1 MKLYFEW
8 PIQCPEI
15 LLTAFISAV
24 LLINPAFEGHA
35 TIQFYNFRQYLVNQ
49 QAGISAR
56 KQTGRKAAG
65 VHLFRLKPG
74 LSPDLFSQRSDC
86 LSLLK
91 IDMIMFREFSA
102 QLEQCSNVFTLETT
116 VWPNEADVSIQAPS
130 IAG

>member
-1 MKLYFEW
+1 MM
-8 PIQCPEI
+8 I
-15 LLTAFISAV
+15 LK
-24 LLINPAFEGHA
+24 
-35 TIQFYNFRQYLVNQ
+35 IQFYNFRQYLVNQ
-49 QAGISAR
+49 QSGISAR

-65 VHLFRLKPG
+65 VHLFHLKPG

-116 VWPNEADVSIQAPS
+116 VSPNEADVSIQAPS
-130 IAG
+130 IAGWLRAGFPAPGP